1 MTVQLLLGHDEHH
14 DCSVVLEIG
23 LSQNYGSSQL
33 WNPPHLCS
41 LLVSWVRVG
50 SSSLLLLMLLH
61 RLKQHLL
68 LNYSCV

>member
-1 MTVQLLLGHDEHH
+1 VQLLLGHEEHH
-14 DCSVVLEIG
+14 DCFVVLEIG
-23 LSQNYGSSQL
+23 LSQNFGLSQL

-41 LLVSWVRVG
+41 SLVSWVRVG
-50 SSSLLLLMLLH
+50 SSSLLLLLLH